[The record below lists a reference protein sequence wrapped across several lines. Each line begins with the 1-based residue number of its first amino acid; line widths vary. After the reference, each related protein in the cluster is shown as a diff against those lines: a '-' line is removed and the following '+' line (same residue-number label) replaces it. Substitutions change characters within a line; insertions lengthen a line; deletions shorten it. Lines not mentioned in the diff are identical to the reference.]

1 MATETIEVTG
11 HIVDSLL
18 LAKIL
23 DSILDAGC
31 DYEIVDVS
39 IGKTSLDPSSAR
51 IAVSGDDELLGPLL
65 DELQV
70 HGANRVAQY
79 DARLVTAEVD
89 GVLPAGFYS
98 TTNLASGVRVDGA
111 WLPVVNP
118 EMDCG
123 LVVRGGR
130 AYTVPMHR
138 VRAGD
143 QVVVGSD
150 GVRVQAPER
159 ARGTQMFEFMAS
171 EVSSEKPKALLVT
184 KVAQRLREARARG
197 GRVLVVAGPA
207 VVHTGGAPD
216 LARLVEDGW
225 VDVLFA
231 GNGFATH
238 DIESHVLGTSLG
250 VSVDEGTPTEG
261 GHANH
266 LRVIN
271 EVRRHGSIAAAVDAG
286 FVTGGVMRACVHRG
300 VPFVLGGSIRD
311 DGPLPDVITD
321 VVAAADAMRAHLDV
335 LDQALAGPGTVDVDN
350 DLFRVHNPLDIT
362 DVTPTPVLIAA
373 LGPIMLRIAGE
384 RTDGTILW
392 LADERAIA
400 GHIAPRITEAAEGAG
415 RPAPRIV
422 AGIPVCLC
430 RDDEVD
436 TAVDRANRLLSEAEV
451 SPNYQRLL
459 DQGDARSVGDILAAG
474 SEAAIE
480 KRLRAFADAGVTD
493 VSVRVVPI
501 GDGRDERLA
510 SMRRTRE
517 LLGSLATTF

>member
-1 MATETIEVTG
+1 MRIGVMIGPERGRYSTK
-11 HIVDSLL
+11 VDRMR
-18 LAKIL
+18 A
-23 DSILDAGC
+23 
-31 DYEIVDVS
+31 
-39 IGKTSLDPSSAR
+39 
-51 IAVSGDDELLGPLL
+51 
-65 DELQV
+65 
-70 HGANRVAQY
+70 
-79 DARLVTAEVD
+79 DARWAEES
-89 GVLPAGFYS
+89 G
-98 TTNLASGVRVDGA
+98 LASVWIPQIPDEFDA
-111 WLPVVNP
+111 LTAATII
-118 EMDCG
+118 
-123 LVVRGGR
+123 GGETSR
-130 AYTVPMHR
+130 I
-138 VRAGD
+138 
-143 QVVVGSD
+143 
-150 GVRVQAPER
+150 EI
-159 ARGTQMFEFMAS
+159 GT
-171 EVSSEKPKALLVT
+171 
-184 KVAQRLREARARG
+184 
-197 GRVLVVAGPA
+197 A
-207 VVHTGGAPD
+207 VVPVQPRHPIA
-216 LARLVEDGW
+216 LAQQALSVQSVLRGRL
-225 VDVLFA
+225 A
-231 GNGFATH
+231 
-238 DIESHVLGTSLG
+238 LGLG
-250 VSVDEGTPTEG
+250 VSHHWVIDEMLGLPYE
-261 GHANH
+261 HP
-266 LRVIN
+266 
-271 EVRRHGSIAAAVDAG
+271 AA
-286 FVTGGVMRACVHRG
+286 T
-300 VPFVLGGSIRD
+300 
-311 DGPLPDVITD
+311 
-321 VVAAADAMRAHLDV
+321 MRAHLDV

-362 DVTPTPVLIAA
+362 DVSPTPVLIAA